1 MQTRTTVL
9 VWAAWLLAAGCAGP
23 GADRAGAPDRAPP
36 VAVRP
41 PAPAVPGRPLL
52 PPTAPGRPL
61 PPAPGRVPAPPLVAS
76 RVHPPPPPAP
86 IPSPAIEPLPVPDHP
101 RVSEML
107 VELQGSR
114 RLTLSRAL
122 GRGQRYL
129 PMIQRILE
137 EEGLPEDLAYLA
149 LVESHFQPDA
159 RSPAGAVGLWQF
171 IATTARAS
179 GLRVDWWVDER
190 LDPELATR
198 AAARHLKELY
208 AQFGN
213 WDLAL
218 AAYNAGPG
226 GVSRMLAATGAR
238 TFWELVAA
246 GAVRSETARYV
257 PKFYAAVAVAREP
270 ERYGVEVVGR
280 QAPLAY
286 DTVRV
291 DTPVD
296 LVTAARL
303 CGSTPVRLAR
313 LNPALVRR
321 CTPPGPG
328 RYPLRVPPGS
338 GTRLARALG
347 ALSPAERLSF
357 RRYRLRA
364 GDTLWAVGRRFGT
377 RPTAIAQLNG
387 IADPRSLRPG
397 RDLVVPVPVGGLKRR
412 PSPADGGGTA
422 GRCTWSGPGTRC
434 PASPGRTAPRWSGSS
449 PGTVWGATA

>member
-1 MQTRTTVL
+1 MSE
-9 VWAAWLLAAGCAGP
+9 LLA
-23 GADRAGAPDRAPP
+23 
-36 VAVRP
+36 
-41 PAPAVPGRPLL
+41 
-52 PPTAPGRPL
+52 
-61 PPAPGRVPAPPLVAS
+61 
-76 RVHPPPPPAP
+76 
-86 IPSPAIEPLPVPDHP
+86 
-101 RVSEML
+101 
-107 VELQGSR
+107 ELQGGR

-129 PMIQRILE
+129 PMIQRILAQ
-137 EEGLPEDLAYLA
+137 EGLPEDLAYLA

-208 AQFGN
+208 AQFN
-213 WDLAL
+213 SWDLAL

-270 ERYGVEVVGR
+270 DRYGVEVVGR

-303 CGSTPVRLAR
+303 CGAAPARLVR

-321 CTPPGPG
+321 CTPPGQG

-338 GTRLARALG
+338 GNRLVRALDG
-347 ALSPAERLSF
+347 LSPAERLSF
-357 RRYRLRA
+357 QRYRLRA
-364 GDTLWAVGRRFGT
+364 GDTLWGVGRRFGT

-387 IADPRSLRPG
+387 ITDPRSLRPG
-397 RDLVVPVPVGGLKRR
+397 RELVVPVPAGGLKRR
-412 PSPADGGGTA
+412 SSPVDGGGHGRPVHVVRPGDTVSGIARAYGTTVERILAWNGLGRDGLIRPGQVLAVGAALRVAA
-422 GRCTWSGPGTRC
+422 GGAPVHVVRPGDTLWALARRYGVSLSDLRRWNGL
-434 PASPGRTAPRWSGSS
+434 PPGAVLR
-449 PGTVWGATA
+449 PGDRLRVAGDDPS